1 MEAQIAVIGA
11 GYVGLP
17 LAVAFAE
24 AGHSVV
30 CIEPHAGRVARI
42 NAGDSY
48 IKDVTDATLGDLV
61 TRGLLRAS
69 VDYAEVAACDDVIVC
84 VPTPLTENRE
94 PDLSYITAA
103 TESIAPHL
111 RRGHLI
117 VLESTTYPGTTRDH
131 MGPILERASGLEAGT
146 DFHLA
151 MSPERIDPGRTD
163 YTVRTMP
170 KIVGGLTPACTE
182 RAVALYSKAVDT
194 LVPVSAPE
202 TAELAKLLEN
212 IFRSVNI
219 ALMNEMAML
228 CDRMNVD
235 VWEVADAAATKPFG
249 FMRFTPGPGLGGHC
263 IPLDPFYLSWRARQ
277 FDFHTE
283 FIELAG
289 KVNQNMPYFCREKIG
304 RALNRQS
311 KPLRGSSVLII
322 GVAYKPDIDDTRESP
337 ALKLIQL
344 LLSEGCDVSYHDPY
358 VPQLREL
365 GLASV
370 ELQPAIAA
378 ADCVVVVT
386 NHSSIDYAGLVERAR
401 LVVDFR
407 NATGQA
413 GNAED
418 KVVKL

>member
-1 MEAQIAVIGA
+1 VLRGLVEA
-11 GYVGLP
+11 
-17 LAVAFAE
+17 
-24 AGHSVV
+24 
-30 CIEPHAGRVARI
+30 
-42 NAGDSY
+42 
-48 IKDVTDATLGDLV
+48 
-61 TRGLLRAS
+61 GLLRAT

-94 PDLSYITAA
+94 PDLSFITSA

-117 VLESTTYPGTTRDH
+117 VLETTTYPGTTRDH
-131 MGPILERASGLEAGT
+131 MAPMLERDSGLVAGS

-182 RAVALYSKAVDT
+182 RAVALYSRAVDT

-228 CDRMNVD
+228 CDRMGID

-263 IPLDPFYLSWRARQ
+263 IPVDPFYLSWKARE
-277 FDFHTE
+277 FGFYTE

-289 KVNQNMPYFCREKIG
+289 KVNEEMPYFCRSLVSQ
-304 RALNRQS
+304 ALNHHAQRAM
-311 KPLRGSSVLII
+311 KGSRILVL
-322 GVAYKPDIDDTRESP
+322 GVAYKPDIGDLRESP
-337 ALKLIQL
+337 ALKLISL
-344 LLSEGCDVSYHDPY
+344 LQNAGADVSYHDPH
-358 VPQLREL
+358 VPQIHEQ
-365 GLASV
+365 GV
-370 ELQPAIAA
+370 ELSVVSYEPKDY
-378 ADCVVVVT
+378 DCVVIVT
-386 NHSSIDYAGLVERAR
+386 DHSSLDYEALVDEAP
-401 LVVDFR
+401 LVVDLR
-407 NATGQA
+407 NATGA
-413 GNAED
+413 KGSAAEH
-418 KVVKL
+418 VFKL